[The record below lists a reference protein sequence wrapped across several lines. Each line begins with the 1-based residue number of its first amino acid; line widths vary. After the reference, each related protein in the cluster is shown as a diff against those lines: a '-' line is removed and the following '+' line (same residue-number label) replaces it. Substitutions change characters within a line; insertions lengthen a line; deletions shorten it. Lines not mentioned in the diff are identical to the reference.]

1 VLHSLEREMSAPL
14 LLGLLAAAVVVCFAH
29 YEIPRFT
36 EGFVKN
42 EIAHVVLLVVG
53 CAFGAV
59 SASMP
64 GLPIPRWA
72 GFAIGFGAV
81 HVPAA
86 AILLLKWLRGAGQS

>member
-1 VLHSLEREMSAPL
+1 VSDSLEREMSGAL
-14 LLGLLAAAVVVCFAH
+14 LIALLAAAVAVCYAH

-42 EIAHVVLLVVG
+42 EVAHLVLLAVG
-53 CAFGAV
+53 LGFGAV

-64 GLPIPRWA
+64 DLPMPRWA
-72 GFAIGFGAV
+72 AFAIGFGAV

-86 AILLLKWLRGAGQS
+86 AILFLKWLRGAGQS